1 VLLDCGFVASINEMG
16 VQPVIATSAEGD
28 VTNVE
33 RGYTPFNMPAAR
45 SKSLLS
51 WRLKGVNTA
60 YVVGCRLSII
70 LLALLPLFAITAEG
84 QSTPNPNVGAQFDS
98 IKSFF
103 ELEVKGLNATSRGP
117 EQGYDPAR
125 VNDTLRRTK
134 EAALNPIPLKD
145 KPLRNYVERS
155 FPAPVD
161 ESKDVV
167 QKEEV
172 ETRFGVI
179 RELLAK
185 LSRLDS
191 FRLNLTVNTTP
202 AKARFELVP
211 KVGTP
216 VSSTT
221 NSRLTN
227 IYRGE
232 YDYYITKAGYKRVH
246 ATINFIDRSGSVL
259 ECELQPDSGA
269 EEALPCTFK

>member
-1 VLLDCGFVASINEMG
+1 VLLDCGFVVPMSETG
-16 VQPVIATSAEGD
+16 VQPVIATSAGSY
-28 VTNVE
+28 VTDVE

-60 YVVGCRLSII
+60 HVAGCRLSII
-70 LLALLPLFAITAEG
+70 LALLPLFAITAEG

-98 IKSFF
+98 IKSSF
-103 ELEVKGLNATSRGP
+103 ELEVKGLNATTRGG
-117 EQGYDPAR
+117 EQGYDPAQ
-125 VNDTLRRTK
+125 VNATLRKTK
-134 EAALNPIPLKD
+134 DAALTPIPVND

-172 ETRFGVI
+172 ETRVGVI

-216 VSSTT
+216 VLSTT

>member
-1 VLLDCGFVASINEMG
+1 MRVNTVVVVCG
-16 VQPVIATSAEGD
+16 
-28 VTNVE
+28 
-33 RGYTPFNMPAAR
+33 
-45 SKSLLS
+45 SLLIVS
-51 WRLKGVNTA
+51 
-60 YVVGCRLSII
+60 
-70 LLALLPLFAITAEG
+70 LAFLPLFVITVTG

-98 IKSFF
+98 VKSSF
-103 ELEVKGLNATSRGP
+103 ETEIGSLSSTTRGG

-125 VNDTLRRTK
+125 VNATLQRTK
-134 EAALNPIPLKD
+134 NAALTPIPLKD
-145 KPLRNYVERS
+145 KPLRDYVERS

-172 ETRFGVI
+172 ETRFSLV
-179 RELLAK
+179 RALLGK

-191 FRLNLTVNTTP
+191 FHLDLTVNTRP
-202 AKARFELVP
+202 GKARFELVP

-216 VSSTT
+216 ISSTT

-246 ATINFIDRSGSVL
+246 DTINFIDRSGTVL
-259 ECELQPDSGA
+259 ECELQPESGA

>member
-1 VLLDCGFVASINEMG
+1 MLKSAASCRRTRIISACIACGCLPIIVLTWLTVS
-16 VQPVIATSAEGD
+16 
-28 VTNVE
+28 VTTV
-33 RGYTPFNMPAAR
+33 
-45 SKSLLS
+45 
-51 WRLKGVNTA
+51 
-60 YVVGCRLSII
+60 
-70 LLALLPLFAITAEG
+70 EG
-84 QSTPNPNVGAQFDS
+84 QSTPNANVGAQFDS
-98 IKSFF
+98 IKSSF
-103 ELEVKGLNATSRGP
+103 ELDVKSLNAANRGP
-117 EQGYDPAR
+117 EQGFDP
-125 VNDTLRRTK
+125 VNVNATLRKTK
-134 EAALNPIPLKD
+134 NAALTPIPVND

-161 ESKDVV
+161 ESRDVV

-172 ETRFGVI
+172 ESRFSVI

-202 AKARFELVP
+202 AKARFELRP
-211 KVGTP
+211 KGGTP

-232 YDYYITKAGYKRVH
+232 YEYSITKAGYKRVH
-246 ATINFIDRSGSVL
+246 DTINFIERSGSVL
-259 ECELQPDSGA
+259 ECELQPDSSA